1 MATDPVCGMYVNE
14 ADSKLN
20 AERNGRK
27 YYFCSENCKLQFEK
41 PEKEMQILKTALLV
55 SWPLTIIVAMLTY
68 VLHLG
73 YGNYIMFALAS
84 AVQFYAGQRF
94 YAGTIDAIKN
104 KSANMDTLIAI
115 GTTAAWAYSTI
126 VTFMPNAFPAG
137 GVYFDTSTIIISLI
151 LTGTYMQRLAE
162 SRASNAVS
170 ALVALQPK
178 TAHVLNGNKV
188 YDKPIE
194 EIKTGDLMLVKPGEK
209 IPTDSIVIDGTSS
222 VDESV
227 ITGESMPVT
236 KRVGDKV
243 IGGTINATSSL
254 RIKATKIGE
263 DTALSQII
271 KIVQDAASS
280 KVPIQKLADKISS
293 YFVPIVV
300 LIGILSSLSWYFV
313 GGVGLNIAIL
323 IFVSVLII
331 ACPCALGIATP
342 AALLVSSGKAAKSG
356 ILVKSGESLQIA
368 SKVNAI
374 VLDKTGTLTKGKP
387 EVTDIISVSDH
398 SKKEILRYAAVAEM
412 NSEHVL
418 GKAIIE
424 KARRNKVRIEFPK
437 KFTYKQGSGIIA
449 IDKNGKRIA
458 IGNRELFNKEQL
470 GNLEKQIV
478 KLELQGKTTLVVG
491 VGGQVAG
498 LIALADV
505 LKKDSKKAINAF
517 KNSGK
522 EVWLITGDNE
532 RVANAVAKQ
541 LGIKNVIAQAKPKDK
556 MEKIK
561 ELQGN
566 GSIVAMIGDG
576 VNDAPALTKAD
587 LGIAIGAGTD
597 VAIQAGGII
606 LIKNNIYD
614 AYVALE
620 LGQRTMSKIRQ
631 NLFWAFGYNIVL
643 IPIAAGALIPVFT
656 ISMYGF
662 LPMLAALAMAF
673 SSVTVVS
680 NSLLLARFKP
690 K

>member
-1 MATDPVCGMYVNE
+1 MYVNE
-14 ADSKLN
+14 EESKLT
-20 AERNGRK
+20 AERIGRK
-27 YYFCSENCKLQFEK
+27 YYFCSANCKLQFEK
-41 PEKEMQILKTALLV
+41 PEKEIQALKTALLV
-55 SWPLTIIVAMLTY
+55 SWPLTITVAVLTY
-68 VLHLG
+68 ILHIG
-73 YGNYIMFALAS
+73 YGNYIMFLLAS
-84 AVQFYAGQRF
+84 VVQFYAGQRF
-94 YAGTIDAIKN
+94 YAGILDAIKN

-115 GTTAAWAYSTI
+115 GTSAAWAYSTI
-126 VTFMPNAFPAG
+126 VTFMPNAFPTG

-151 LTGTYMQRLAE
+151 LTGTYMQRLTE

-178 TAHVLNGNKV
+178 VAHVINGNKID
-188 YDKPIE
+188 DKSIE
-194 EIKTGDLMLVKPGEK
+194 EIKLGDLLLVKVGEK

-236 KRVGDKV
+236 KHIRDKV
-243 IGGTINATSSL
+243 IGGTINATGSL

-263 DTALSQII
+263 DTTLSQII

-300 LIGILSSLSWYFV
+300 LIGILSALGWYLI
-313 GGVGLNIAIL
+313 GGIGLNTSIL

-368 SKVNAI
+368 SKVEVI
-374 VLDKTGTLTKGKP
+374 ILDKTGTLTKGRP
-387 EVTDIISVSDH
+387 EVTDIISVSDY
-398 SKKEILRYAAVAEM
+398 SEKEILKYASIAEM
-412 NSEHVL
+412 NSEHIL
-418 GKAIIE
+418 GKAIID
-424 KARRNKVRIEFPK
+424 KARRSKIKIEFPK
-437 KFTYKQGSGIIA
+437 KFYYKQGSGIIA
-449 IDKNGKRIA
+449 INKNGKRIA
-458 IGNRELFNKEQL
+458 VGNRELFNKEQL
-470 GNLEKQIV
+470 SNLEKQIER
-478 KLELQGKTTLVVG
+478 LELQGKTTLIIG
-491 VGGQVAG
+491 IGKQVAG
-498 LIALADV
+498 MIALADV
-505 LKKDSKKAINAF
+505 LKEDSKKAINAF
-517 KNSGK
+517 KSSSK

-532 RVANAVAKQ
+532 RVADAVAKQ
-541 LGIKNVIAQAKPKDK
+541 LGIINVIAQAKPKDK

-561 ELQGN
+561 ELQNN
-566 GSIVAMIGDG
+566 GKIVAMIGDG

-606 LIKNNIYD
+606 LIKNSIYD
-614 AYVALE
+614 AFTALE
-620 LGQRTMSKIRQ
+620 LGERTMSKIKQ

-643 IPIAAGALIPVFT
+643 IPIAAGALIPIFT
-656 ISMYGF
+656 ISIYGF

-680 NSLLLARFKP
+680 NSLLLTRFKS

>member
-1 MATDPVCGMYVNE
+1 MHVNE
-14 ADSKLN
+14 AESKLS
-20 AERNGRK
+20 AKRGGRK
-27 YYFCSENCKLQFEK
+27 YYFCSANCKLQFEK
-41 PEKEMQILKTALLV
+41 PEKEMQTLKTALLV
-55 SWPLTIIVAMLTY
+55 SWPLTIIVAILTY

-73 YGNYIMFALAS
+73 YGNYIMFILAS
-84 AVQFYAGQRF
+84 VVQFYAGQRF

-115 GTTAAWAYSTI
+115 GTTAAWAYSTV

-178 TAHVLNGNKV
+178 IAHIIEGKKI
-188 YDKPIE
+188 YEKPIE
-194 EIKTGDLMLVKPGEK
+194 EIITGDLLFIKPGEK
-209 IPTDSIVIDGTSS
+209 IPTDSIVIEGTSS
-222 VDESV
+222 IDESV

-236 KRVGDKV
+236 KRIGDRV
-243 IGGTINATSSL
+243 IGGTINVTGAL
-254 RIKATKIGE
+254 RVKAAKIGE

-280 KVPIQKLADKISS
+280 KVPIQKLADRISS
-293 YFVPIVV
+293 YFVPVV
-300 LIGILSSLSWYFV
+300 VAIGILSSLAWFFF

-342 AALLVSSGKAAKSG
+342 AALLVSSGKAAKDG

-368 SKVNAI
+368 SKVNTI
-374 VLDKTGTLTKGKP
+374 ILDKTGTLTKGRP
-387 EVTDIISVSDH
+387 EVTDIVPVSDY
-398 SKKEILRYAAVAEM
+398 SENEILRHTAMAEM
-412 NSEHVL
+412 NSEHIL
-418 GKAIIE
+418 GRAIID
-424 KARRNKVRIEFPK
+424 KARGDNIKIEFPK

-449 IDKNGKRIA
+449 VDKNGKRIA
-458 IGNRELFNKEQL
+458 VGNRELFNKAQL
-470 GNLEKQIV
+470 GGIEKQA
-478 KLELQGKTTLVVG
+478 KALELQGKTTLIVG
-491 VGGQVAG
+491 IGKQIIGI
-498 LIALADV
+498 IALADV
-505 LKKDSKKAINAF
+505 LKEDSKKAINAF
-517 KNSGK
+517 EISGK
-522 EVWLITGDNE
+522 EVWLVTGDNE

-556 MEKIK
+556 MDKIR
-561 ELQGN
+561 ELQRDGKV
-566 GSIVAMIGDG
+566 VAMIGDG

-614 AYVALE
+614 AFVALE
-620 LGQRTMSKIRQ
+620 LGKRTMNKIKQ
-631 NLFWAFGYNIVL
+631 NLFWAFGYNVVL

-656 ISMYGF
+656 ISIYGF

-680 NSLLLARFKP
+680 NSLLLTRFKS

>member
-1 MATDPVCGMYVNE
+1 MATDPICGMHVNE
-14 ADSKLN
+14 AESKLS
-20 AERNGRK
+20 AKRGGRK
-27 YYFCSENCKLQFEK
+27 YYFCSANCKLQFEK
-41 PEKEMQILKTALLV
+41 PEKEMQTLKTALLV
-55 SWPLTIIVAMLTY
+55 SWPLTIIVAILTY

-73 YGNYIMFALAS
+73 YGNYIMFILAS
-84 AVQFYAGQRF
+84 VVQFYAGQRF

-115 GTTAAWAYSTI
+115 GTTAAWAYSTV

-178 TAHVLNGNKV
+178 IAHIIEGKKI
-188 YDKPIE
+188 YEKPIE
-194 EIKTGDLMLVKPGEK
+194 EIITGDLLFIKPGEK
-209 IPTDSIVIDGTSS
+209 IPTDSIVIEGTSS
-222 VDESV
+222 IDESV

-236 KRVGDKV
+236 KRIGDRV
-243 IGGTINATSSL
+243 IGGTINVTGAL
-254 RIKATKIGE
+254 RVKAAKIGE

-280 KVPIQKLADKISS
+280 KVPIQKLADRISS
-293 YFVPIVV
+293 YFVPVV
-300 LIGILSSLSWYFV
+300 VAIGILSSLAWFFF

-342 AALLVSSGKAAKSG
+342 AALLVSSGKAAKDG

-368 SKVNAI
+368 SKVNTI
-374 VLDKTGTLTKGKP
+374 ILDKTGTLTKGRP
-387 EVTDIISVSDH
+387 EVTDIVPVSDY
-398 SKKEILRYAAVAEM
+398 SENEILRHTAMAEM
-412 NSEHVL
+412 NSEHIL
-418 GKAIIE
+418 GRAIID
-424 KARRNKVRIEFPK
+424 KARGDNIKIEFPK

-449 IDKNGKRIA
+449 VDKNGKRIA
-458 IGNRELFNKEQL
+458 VGNRELFNKAQL
-470 GNLEKQIV
+470 GGIEKQA
-478 KLELQGKTTLVVG
+478 KALELQGKTTLIVG
-491 VGGQVAG
+491 IGKQIIGI
-498 LIALADV
+498 IALADV
-505 LKKDSKKAINAF
+505 LKEDSKKAINAF
-517 KNSGK
+517 EISGK
-522 EVWLITGDNE
+522 EVWLVTGDNE

-556 MEKIK
+556 MDKIR
-561 ELQGN
+561 ELQRDGKV
-566 GSIVAMIGDG
+566 VAMIGDG

-614 AYVALE
+614 AFVALE
-620 LGQRTMSKIRQ
+620 LGKRTMNKIKQ
-631 NLFWAFGYNIVL
+631 NLFWAFGYNVVL

-656 ISMYGF
+656 ISIYGF

-680 NSLLLARFKP
+680 NSLLLTRFKS

>member
-1 MATDPVCGMYVNE
+1 MHVNE
-14 ADSKLN
+14 AESKLTT
-20 AERNGRK
+20 ERSGRK
-27 YYFCSENCKLQFEK
+27 YYFCSANCKLQFEK
-41 PEKEMQILKTALLV
+41 PEKEMQTLKTALLV
-55 SWPLTIIVAMLTY
+55 SWPLTIIVAILTY
-68 VLHLG
+68 ALHLG
-73 YGNYIMFALAS
+73 YGSYLMFVLAS
-84 AVQFYAGQRF
+84 VVQFYAGQRF
-94 YAGTIDAIKN
+94 YAGTIDAVKN
-104 KSANMDTLIAI
+104 RSANMDTLIAI

-126 VTFMPNAFPAG
+126 VTFVPSVFPAG

-170 ALVALQPK
+170 ALMALQPK
-178 TAHVLNGNKV
+178 IAHIIDGKKI
-188 YDKPIE
+188 YDMPIE

-236 KRVGDKV
+236 KRVGDRV

-280 KVPIQKLADKISS
+280 KVPIQRLADKISS

-300 LIGILSSLSWYFV
+300 LIGILSSLSWYLV

-368 SKVNAI
+368 SKVDVI
-374 VLDKTGTLTKGKP
+374 ILDKTGTLTKGRP
-387 EVTDIISVSDH
+387 EVTDIISVSDY
-398 SKKEILRYAAVAEM
+398 SEKEILKYAAVAEI

-418 GKAIIE
+418 GKAIID
-424 KARRNKVRIEFPK
+424 KAKRGRIRIEFPK
-437 KFTYKQGSGIIA
+437 KFNYEQGSGIIA
-449 IDKNGKRIA
+449 IDKNGKRIV
-458 IGNRELFNKEQL
+458 IGNRELFDKEQL
-470 GNLEKQIV
+470 SNIEKVIE
-478 KLELQGKTTLVVG
+478 KLELQGKTTLIVG
-491 VGGQVAG
+491 IGKQVSG
-498 LIALADV
+498 IIALADV
-505 LKKDSKKAINAF
+505 LKVDSKKAINAF
-517 KNSGK
+517 KNSEK
-522 EVWLITGDNE
+522 EIWLITGDNE

-541 LGIKNVIAQAKPKDK
+541 LGIKNVISKAKPEQK

-561 ELQGN
+561 ELQSN
-566 GSIVAMIGDG
+566 GRIVAMIGDG

-614 AYVALE
+614 AFIALE
-620 LGQRTMSKIRQ
+620 LGKRTMSKIRQ
-631 NLFWAFGYNIVL
+631 NLFWAFGYNIIL
-643 IPIAAGALIPVFT
+643 IPIAAGALIPIFT
-656 ISMYGF
+656 ISVYEF

-680 NSLLLARFKP
+680 NSLLLARFKS

>member
-1 MATDPVCGMYVNE
+1 MTTDPICGMYVNE
-14 ADSKLN
+14 ADSKLT
-20 AERNGRK
+20 AERNDRK
-27 YYFCSENCKLQFEK
+27 YYFCSANCKLQFEK
-41 PEKEMQILKTALLV
+41 PEKEMQSLKTALLG
-55 SWPLTIIVAMLTY
+55 SWSLTIIVAILTY

-73 YGNYIMFALAS
+73 YGNYIMFVLAS
-84 AVQFYAGQRF
+84 VVQFYAGQRF
-94 YAGTIDAIKN
+94 YAGTIDAVKN

-137 GVYFDTSTIIISLI
+137 GIYFDTSTIIISLI

-178 TAHVLNGNKV
+178 IAHIIDGKKI

-194 EIKTGDLMLVKPGEK
+194 EIKIGDVMLVKPGEK

-227 ITGESMPVT
+227 ITGESMPLT

-300 LIGILSSLSWYFV
+300 LIGVFSSLSWYLV
-313 GGVGLNIAIL
+313 GGVGLNVAIL

-387 EVTDIISVSDH
+387 KVTDIISVSDY
-398 SKKEILRYAAVAEM
+398 SEKEILRYAAVAEI

-424 KARRNKVRIEFPK
+424 KARRNKIRIEFPK

-449 IDKNGKRIA
+449 IDKNGERIT
-458 IGNRELFNKEQL
+458 IGNGELFNKEQS
-470 GNLEKQIV
+470 GNLEKRIA
-478 KLELQGKTTLVVG
+478 KLELQGKTTLVIG
-491 VGGQVAG
+491 VGEQVAG

-505 LKKDSKKAINAF
+505 LKQDSRKTINAF
-517 KNSGK
+517 KNSGR

-541 LGIKNVIAQAKPKDK
+541 LGIENVLAQTKPKGK

-561 ELQGN
+561 ELQRDGKV
-566 GSIVAMIGDG
+566 VAMIGDG

-587 LGIAIGAGTD
+587 LGIAIGVGTN
-597 VAIQAGGII
+597 VAIQAGSII

-614 AYVALE
+614 AFVALE
-620 LGQRTMSKIRQ
+620 LGKRTMNKIKQ

-656 ISMYGF
+656 VSIYGF
-662 LPMLAALAMAF
+662 LPVLAAVAMAF

-680 NSLLLARFKP
+680 NSLLLTRFKS

>member
-1 MATDPVCGMYVNE
+1 MHVNE
-14 ADSKLN
+14 AESKLTT
-20 AERNGRK
+20 ERSGRK
-27 YYFCSENCKLQFEK
+27 YYFCSANCKLQFEK
-41 PEKEMQILKTALLV
+41 PEKEMQTLKTALLV
-55 SWPLTIIVAMLTY
+55 SWPLTIIVAILTY
-68 VLHLG
+68 ALHLG
-73 YGNYIMFALAS
+73 YGSYLMFVLAS
-84 AVQFYAGQRF
+84 VVQFYAGQRF
-94 YAGTIDAIKN
+94 YAGTIDAVKN
-104 KSANMDTLIAI
+104 RSANMDTLIAI

-126 VTFMPNAFPAG
+126 VTFVPSVFPAG

-170 ALVALQPK
+170 ALMALQPK
-178 TAHVLNGNKV
+178 IAHIIDGKKI
-188 YDKPIE
+188 YDMPIE

-236 KRVGDKV
+236 KRVGDRV

-280 KVPIQKLADKISS
+280 KVPIQRLADKISS

-300 LIGILSSLSWYFV
+300 LIGILSSLSWYLV

-368 SKVNAI
+368 SKVDVI
-374 VLDKTGTLTKGKP
+374 ILDKTGTLTKGRP
-387 EVTDIISVSDH
+387 EVTDIISVSDY
-398 SKKEILRYAAVAEM
+398 SEKEILKYAAVAEI

-418 GKAIIE
+418 GKAIID
-424 KARRNKVRIEFPK
+424 KAKRGRIRIEFPK
-437 KFTYKQGSGIIA
+437 KFNYEQGSGIIA
-449 IDKNGKRIA
+449 IDKNGKRIV
-458 IGNRELFNKEQL
+458 IGNRELFDKEQL
-470 GNLEKQIV
+470 SNIEKVIE
-478 KLELQGKTTLVVG
+478 KLELQGKTTLIVG
-491 VGGQVAG
+491 IGKQVSG
-498 LIALADV
+498 IIALADV
-505 LKKDSKKAINAF
+505 LKVDSKKAINAF
-517 KNSGK
+517 KNSEK
-522 EVWLITGDNE
+522 EIWLITGDNE

-541 LGIKNVIAQAKPKDK
+541 LGIKNVISKAKPEQK

-561 ELQGN
+561 ELQSN
-566 GSIVAMIGDG
+566 GRIVAMIGDG

-614 AYVALE
+614 AFTALE
-620 LGQRTMSKIRQ
+620 LGKRTMSKIRQ
-631 NLFWAFGYNIVL
+631 NLFWAFGYNIIL
-643 IPIAAGALIPVFT
+643 IPIAAGALIPIFT
-656 ISMYGF
+656 ISVYEF

-680 NSLLLARFKP
+680 NSLLLARFKS